1 MEMVM
6 SGRINTDI
14 DDRGVATVRIDNPD
28 HRNAMND
35 SLIVALIEAFERLAN
50 EPQCRVVV
58 LRGAGGIFCAGREL
72 RDLQRL
78 NSSPLSDIE
87 AAYERLRRVNEV
99 IWYFPVP
106 TVCVIEKYAF
116 GLGATLVTWCDMAI
130 AESDALIAFP
140 EVLHGITPSPVVGA
154 LMRGVS
160 RKAMMDLVLTGR
172 RVGMDEAVQMGLINR
187 AVARE
192 ALQADLD
199 QTITQLLRSSPT
211 ALRRVKQFMWASED
225 ASHRSILATAVAP
238 VSIGLMSEET
248 RDGIGAFLEKREPRW
263 MKP

>member
-1 MEMVM
+1 M
-6 SGRINTDI
+6 SGRITTDI
-14 DDRGVATVRIDNPD
+14 DARGVATVSIDNPE

-35 SLIVALIEAFERLAN
+35 ALIIALIEAFEQLAKQ
-50 EPQCRVVV
+50 PDVRVVL
-58 LRGAGGIFCAGREL
+58 LRGSGGIFCAGREL

-78 NSSPLSDIE
+78 NQSPLSDIE

-99 IWYFPVP
+99 IWYCPVP
-106 TVCVIEKYAF
+106 TVCVIEKYAL

-130 AESDALIAFP
+130 AESDALIAYP

-154 LMRGVS
+154 LLRGVN
-160 RKAMMDLVLTGR
+160 RKSMMDLVLTGR
-172 RVGMDEAVQMGLINR
+172 RVSTAEAVQMGLINR
-187 AVARE
+187 AVPRE
-192 ALQADLD
+192 ALQADVD
-199 QTITQLLRSSPT
+199 QTVAHLLRSSPS

-225 ASHRSILATAVAP
+225 ASHRSIIASAVAP